1 MSVLRIHAE
10 NCRGLVTR
18 TEEVIGLLDDRPFL
32 KGLLAGIVFFGGY
45 LLLVHL
51 IGVR

>member
-1 MSVLRIHAE
+1 M
-10 NCRGLVTR
+10 
-18 TEEVIGLLDDRPFL
+18 LDNRPFL
-32 KGLLAGIVFFGGY
+32 KGLLAGVVFFGGY